1 MKAQFNN
8 KTLLAIAIAALLPA
22 GTALAAGT
30 SGGTNAHVTVSGA
43 VHPNR

>member
-22 GTALAAGT
+22 GTALAA
-30 SGGTNAHVTVSGA
+30 APA
-43 VHPNR
+43 AAR